1 MNLDTHVILIKYLML
16 QAGKLRV
23 QPFTHQTKCTL
34 SRPNMCKG
42 QILEDYIS
50 SRKEDG
56 VLFSPIAYAGI
67 KSIIDNFYFF

>member
-1 MNLDTHVILIKYLML
+1 ML

-23 QPFTHQTKCTL
+23 EPFTHQTECTL

-56 VLFSPIAYAGI
+56 VIFSPIAYAGR
-67 KSIIDNFYFF
+67 KS

>member
-23 QPFTHQTKCTL
+23 EPFTHQTECTL

-56 VLFSPIAYAGI
+56 VIFSPIAYAGI
-67 KSIIDNFYFF
+67 KS

>member
-1 MNLDTHVILIKYLML
+1 ML

-23 QPFTHQTKCTL
+23 QPFTHQTECTL

-50 SRKEDG
+50 SRKVDG
-56 VLFSPIAYAGI
+56 VMFSPIAYAGI
-67 KSIIDNFYFF
+67 KL